1 MTNTNDK
8 QVIQDAGI
16 DPNTL
21 PTDAQ
26 GNVADITPH
35 TANAPQRFTDAEIV
49 KEAATDAHPDVLNG
63 EGTKARVDEVLM
75 GTAVKCAEGLFDA
88 VTADMVLAVT
98 KLKNTK
104 DKEERIKL
112 LDTIGDANHRLGLIL
127 ENFL

>member
-8 QVIQDAGI
+8 QVIQDTGI
-16 DPNTL
+16 DATTL

-26 GNVADITPH
+26 GNVADVTPLSGS
-35 TANAPQRFTDAEIV
+35 APQRFTDAEIV

-63 EGTKARVDEVLM
+63 EGAKARVDEVLM

-88 VTADMVLAVT
+88 VTADMTLAVT

-104 DKEERIKL
+104 DKEERLKIIASIR
-112 LDTIGDANHRLGLIL
+112 DTNHRLGLIV

>member
-8 QVIQDAGI
+8 QVIQDTGI
-16 DPNTL
+16 DASTL

-26 GNVADITPH
+26 GNVADVTPLSG
-35 TANAPQRFTDAEIV
+35 NAPQRFTDAEIV

-63 EGTKARVDEVLM
+63 EGAKARVDEVLM
-75 GTAVKCAEGLFDA
+75 GTVLFVEGLFDA
-88 VTADMVLAVT
+88 VTKDMALAVT

-104 DKEERIKL
+104 DKEGRLKIIASIH
-112 LDTIGDANHRLGLIL
+112 DTNHRLGLII